1 MSSAED
7 QPWGWDSPHS
17 GSPWLEVSSEVGR
30 GGAAQCPGQG
40 PGSSEEGPC
49 TFPTHSRPQ
58 DNTFPYHEFSLPTAP
73 SSSRCST
80 VQVKQCGFGTMWPC
94 V

>member
-49 TFPTHSRPQ
+49 TFPLTPGPKVTVILQLLSLFIPRLFLGSRS
-58 DNTFPYHEFSLPTAP
+58 NLV
-73 SSSRCST
+73 R
-80 VQVKQCGFGTMWPC
+80 
-94 V
+94 